1 MKDKLTIAND
11 VQIQAITNDDVLE
24 MGDIP
29 GELPVAYL
37 LPSASGPGLCSLAL
51 SDFLSC
57 QQNKLLELCSKQKLK
72 FSGLEQNVT
81 ISKWQFHMLCTIYH
95 KHCKLH
101 AVSKL
106 FLSHAGSTING

>member
-11 VQIQAITNDDVLE
+11 VQIQAITDDDVLK

-29 GELPVAYL
+29 GKLPVAYL

-57 QQNKLLELCSKQKLK
+57 QQNKLLELCSKLKLK

-81 ISKWQFHMLCTIYH
+81 I
-95 KHCKLH
+95 
-101 AVSKL
+101 
-106 FLSHAGSTING
+106 